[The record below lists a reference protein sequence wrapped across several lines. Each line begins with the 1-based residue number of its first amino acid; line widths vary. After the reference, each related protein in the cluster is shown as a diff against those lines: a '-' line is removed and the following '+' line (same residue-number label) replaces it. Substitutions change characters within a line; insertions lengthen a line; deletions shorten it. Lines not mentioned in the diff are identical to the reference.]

1 MNTVLLCAH
10 VLGAILLVG
19 PVTVASSLFPRYVV
33 AEGAT
38 NAGLP
43 VSHLLHRITR
53 LYGVIGILVPLAG
66 LTLAS
71 RLGILGDAWVIA
83 SMALTAV
90 AALLLLAAI
99 YPAQLAALQTPR
111 SDQLGT
117 LRATTGAFALCW
129 TIVVV
134 LMVARPGS
142 SLA

>member
-10 VLGAILLVG
+10 ILGAILLVG
-19 PVTVASSLFPRYVV
+19 PVTVASSLFPRFVV
-33 AEGAT
+33 AEGRT
-38 NAGLP
+38 DPDLP
-43 VSHLLHRITR
+43 VSRLLHRITR
-53 LYGVIGILVPLAG
+53 LYGVIAILVPLAG

-83 SMALTAV
+83 SMSLTAV
-90 AALLLLAAI
+90 AALLLLVAI
-99 YPAQLAALQTPR
+99 HPGQRAALQTP
-111 SDQLGT
+111 DGAQLGT
-117 LRATTGAFALCW
+117 LRATTGVFALCW